1 AGLGISLG
9 GIVGGNILIENLF
22 RYPGIGTLMVE
33 ATALKDVNTMMA
45 CLSMM
50 IILVLS
56 ANLIIDLLLPIIDP
70 RVRRSGFAGSVKGE
84 ATSMPFRTI
93 WKASPKFRI
102 GVIIFMTLVIAA
114 VFHQLIITWYLG
126 PDVNVPEAGSSGA
139 IFQDPSWK
147 HPLGTDRF
155 G

>member
-1 AGLGISLG
+1 MKNKNILTRIVMRNTWLPQIAGLGISLG

-70 RVRRSGFAGSVKGE
+70 RVRRS
-84 ATSMPFRTI
+84 
-93 WKASPKFRI
+93 
-102 GVIIFMTLVIAA
+102 
-114 VFHQLIITWYLG
+114 
-126 PDVNVPEAGSSGA
+126 
-139 IFQDPSWK
+139 
-147 HPLGTDRF
+147 
-155 G
+155 